1 MTSLPHRVI
10 AKELNVTRQHVS
22 ALVKKGLPTQSLDA
36 ARGWYDRNVQSRYTR
51 RKWRRLPPAEPDSF
65 PVELGDLSV
74 ELFGDESD
82 LAPIQLTTREHKD
95 VVSDEEVEAWL
106 DSKLET
112 VEQAANL
119 GGVLIQMLRCYIDE
133 MPHVMAARCNPMD
146 PERAFRQLQR
156 WVETFDRECFT
167 DGEETKTPAMRKR

>member
-1 MTSLPHRVI
+1 MTTLPHREI

-22 ALVKKGLPTQSLDA
+22 ALVKKGLPTHSLDA

-51 RKWRRLPPAEPDSF
+51 RKWRRIPPAELNTL
-65 PVELGDLSV
+65 PVELEDWDF
-74 ELFGDESD
+74 ELLEDESD
-82 LAPIQLTTREHKD
+82 LTPIQLTTREYKN
-95 VVSDEEVEAWL
+95 VVPDEEVEAWL
-106 DSKLET
+106 DSEVES

-156 WVETFDRECFT
+156 WVDTFDRECFT
-167 DGEETKTPAMRKR
+167 DEANGTTP